1 MIGAMAVMAMSRQSG
16 YFVSMEGI
24 VLSSED
30 KDQPDAIDRIVAQW
44 ARERPGLDVSPMQV
58 IGRLSRVAAVLD
70 ERLRPPFAAEGLGDG
85 EFDVLASLRRA
96 GDPFVLTPTQLTET
110 MMVTSG
116 AVTKRVDRLMAKG
129 LVTRV
134 ASPTDGRGRLIG
146 LTAKGVALVDRLV
159 VAHVANERRL
169 LAALTPDQC
178 AQLAGLLRTLVNSI
192 A

>member
-1 MIGAMAVMAMSRQSG
+1 M
-16 YFVSMEGI
+16 
-24 VLSSED
+24 
-30 KDQPDAIDRIVAQW
+30 AQW

-146 LTAKGVALVDRLV
+146 LTAEGVALVDRLV
-159 VAHVANERRL
+159 VAHVANERGL
-169 LAALTPDQC
+169 LAGLTE
-178 AQLAGLLRTLVNSI
+178 AEARELAGLLRRLLASLG
-192 A
+192 

>member
-58 IGRLSRVAAVLD
+58 IGRVHRVAAVLD

-116 AVTKRVDRLMAKG
+116 AVT
-129 LVTRV
+129 
-134 ASPTDGRGRLIG
+134 
-146 LTAKGVALVDRLV
+146 
-159 VAHVANERRL
+159 HVANERRL